1 MALTDEPIEAGS
13 AIRGFDP
20 IWRVVPDGDTESM
33 IDTTAREVKNL
44 LEQGYSVSNIAVL
57 SFHGVG
63 SSLLVKETGP
73 EHLAG
78 IRLRRQS
85 QEDFNPD
92 GTAVWTDGELLVDT
106 LFRFKGQAA
115 DAGPECATSTFR
127 GAYPSS
133 TAGRL
138 GDY

>member
-1 MALTDEPIEAGS
+1 
-13 AIRGFDP
+13 
-20 IWRVVPDGDTESM
+20 M
-33 IDTTAREVKNL
+33 IDTTAHEVKNL
-44 LEQGYSVSNIAVL
+44 VEQGYSVSNIAVL

-63 SSLLVKETGP
+63 SSVLVKETGP

-115 DAGPECATSTFR
+115 DAVVITEIDFSELDLNARRRLFVALTRARLQAVLVTTESAAKLLQERLAG
-127 GAYPSS
+127 GAH
-133 TAGRL
+133 
-138 GDY
+138 